1 MRREIGGNMFTGM
14 KIYIAGPI
22 TGTDDFKERFAAAEK
37 YLIDQ
42 DAKPMNPAALPAG
55 YTWGEYMHICFSMID
70 VCDAV
75 YFLDNWKDSQ
85 GALREFE
92 YASAH
97 GKQLLYENLDPA
109 WKLDNAVIA

>member
-1 MRREIGGNMFTGM
+1 MFTGM

-22 TGTDDFKERFAAAEK
+22 TGTDDFKERFAAAEQH
-37 YLIDQ
+37 LIDQ
-42 DAKPMNPAALPAG
+42 GAKPMNPAVLPPG
-55 YTWGEYMHICFSMID
+55 YAWGEYMHICFSMID

-92 YASAH
+92 YASSR
-97 GKQLLYENLDPA
+97 GKQLLYEQIDPE
-109 WKLDNAVIA
+109 